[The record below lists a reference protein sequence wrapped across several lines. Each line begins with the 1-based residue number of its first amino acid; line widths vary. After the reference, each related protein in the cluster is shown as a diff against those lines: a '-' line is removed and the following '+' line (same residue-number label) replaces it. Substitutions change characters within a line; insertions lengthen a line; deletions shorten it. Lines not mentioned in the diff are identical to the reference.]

1 MKIFLHK
8 REILV
13 FIVLLILSIV
23 FSSFYGGPVTF
34 AWLYALLLILP
45 LSALYIALN
54 YFFLSVYQEIE
65 VHKVSKGE
73 NHRYR
78 AFIENTGI
86 LPIHKM
92 KLLTLDDRCDMY
104 EIPSGEK
111 LSLGSR
117 GKKELT
123 SGISCRYAGAY
134 NVGIEKVSFTDPFNL
149 FSVELS
155 VPYSFRAIVRPRIT
169 DIAEKALDIENL
181 INNSGLKSVDQHE
194 DIPGSD
200 MRKYQRGD
208 LLSSINWKVSAR
220 LGDTVVRIPDPMEK
234 RTVTI
239 LMEVSDT
246 PESLWDIEFLKR
258 RDFFLEFVVSAA
270 WHFGQQSVPVKII
283 YPAGEIKEQTV
294 DSYDSFMEF
303 YNVVSD
309 GLSYSSE
316 VVHNKLLSL
325 AKEKRGSY
333 GADTW
338 ILVREE
344 SRDQSDFCTV
354 ID

>member
-1 MKIFLHK
+1 MKITLHK
-8 REILV
+8 KEFVI
-13 FIVLLILSIV
+13 FIVLFILGIV
-23 FSSFYGGPVTF
+23 AASFYGGPVTF
-34 AWLYALLLILP
+34 VWLYALLFLVP
-45 LSALYIALN
+45 LSILYIALN

-78 AFIENTGI
+78 AFLENTGI
-86 LPIHKM
+86 LPIHNM

-104 EIPSGEK
+104 EIPKGQQI
-111 LSLGSR
+111 SLGTR
-117 GKKELT
+117 DKKEMT

-149 FSVELS
+149 FTVDLGI
-155 VPYSFRAIVRPRIT
+155 PYSFRAIVRPRIT

-181 INNSGLKSVDQHE
+181 INNSGLKSVNQHE

-200 MRKYQRGD
+200 MRKYRRGD
-208 LLSSINWKVSAR
+208 QLSSINWKVSAKLGETTVR
-220 LGDTVVRIPDPMEK
+220 LPDPMEK
-234 RTVTI
+234 RTITI

-246 PESLWDIEFLKR
+246 PESKWDIEFLKR

-270 WHFGQQSVPVKII
+270 WHFGQQNVPVKII

-309 GLSYSSE
+309 GLFYSSE
-316 VVHNKLLSL
+316 EVHNKLLTL

-338 ILVREE
+338 IIVREE
-344 SRDQSDFCTV
+344 SRDQADFCTV